1 MNNQVFLALV
11 VRISIAVFTRTF
23 FQPDEYFQAL
33 EPAHAV
39 VFGYGHITWEWL
51 TDRPIRSII
60 YPSLNV
66 PLYWLVKVLR
76 LDDAAIGDLLLIT
89 GPRLLHGCIA
99 AVTDIW
105 VLLLAKKIAGERY
118 ASTAFVLSLLSTFNA
133 LSLSRSFSNS
143 LETSLTTVA
152 FSYFPWDS
160 SANLS
165 HVLLFD
171 RKALRKS
178 LAFASLAC
186 AVRPT
191 NAVIWV
197 FLYSNLVWQ
206 LRTRPRVLG
215 AFLAD
220 VASIGSFVLAV
231 QFALDSTYYGR
242 PTFTPLNFF
251 LTNLSSVSS
260 FYGGNPWHFYLSA
273 ALPTLGAT
281 SLPFVL
287 LGAQSAFKGSKR
299 DTGPLQLA
307 SYTIGW
313 TIAIYSLSRHKEWRF
328 IHPILPLLHILAAK
342 WLLDNSDQP
351 SRASGKLK
359 PKLKGAI
366 RSWIRSFP
374 PLRKA
379 HIFILLIQAPI
390 SVFLVLDYCSA
401 PISVMSYLRGLPA
414 QDLSRS
420 IGFLMPCHST
430 PGYAYLHRRELSAGK
445 WWMLGCEPP
454 LRGEALDTYVDQTDV
469 FFQSPIDYLDR
480 YFPSKVDTSFPV
492 SPYPASLPGT
502 KDDQWVHEW
511 PKHLVFFGQ
520 LLSYDGVES
529 RLKGLGY
536 HEVWRRGRDWEGEG
550 KRKGGPNVTLASV
563 TLLPRLGL
571 VPLDIRM
578 SSLPRILRYLPGGH
592 RNYSFFSSKSG
603 GGRYFNSAKPPKPS
617 VVAPSANNAQPDS
630 SSNSKASDGATEVR
644 EDSAS
649 QASSST
655 VAVQQPDPPQA
666 VLSFHET
673 VHHKLAHHPA
683 VNPKEFKLHQF
694 FALHRPLLHLSDP
707 SMLLQAAPARG
718 PLYASKAGDTDPLP
732 PPPPVGKY
740 GAVFEDNSVF
750 SAEADAETARQLMRA
765 LTINRA
771 GSTAAWE
778 ETMKGLGLT
787 VEMDSQTLEQ
797 MERDWNDV
805 MMDSTKRKRRKKM
818 KKHKL
823 KKRRRAT
830 RASRIKIGR

>member
-287 LGAQSAFKGSKR
+287 LDIKNGDSYIQSFRFFISW
-299 DTGPLQLA
+299 LQ
-307 SYTIGW
+307 
-313 TIAIYSLSRHKEWRF
+313 
-328 IHPILPLLHILAAK
+328 
-342 WLLDNSDQP
+342 
-351 SRASGKLK
+351 SG
-359 PKLKGAI
+359 
-366 RSWIRSFP
+366 SWITLINLVVRQANSSP
-374 PLRKA
+374 NSKA
-379 HIFILLIQAPI
+379 RYEVGSAPI

-401 PISVMSYLRGLPA
+401 PISVMSYLR
-414 QDLSRS
+414 
-420 IGFLMPCHST
+420 
-430 PGYAYLHRRELSAGK
+430 YAYLHRRELSAGK

-502 KDDQWVHEW
+502 KDDQWEHEW

-550 KRKGGPNVTLASV
+550 KRKGG
-563 TLLPRLGL
+563 
-571 VPLDIRM
+571 
-578 SSLPRILRYLPGGH
+578 
-592 RNYSFFSSKSG
+592 
-603 GGRYFNSAKPPKPS
+603 
-617 VVAPSANNAQPDS
+617 
-630 SSNSKASDGATEVR
+630 VR
-644 EDSAS
+644 VWRWD
-649 QASSST
+649 
-655 VAVQQPDPPQA
+655 
-666 VLSFHET
+666 
-673 VHHKLAHHPA
+673 
-683 VNPKEFKLHQF
+683 
-694 FALHRPLLHLSDP
+694 
-707 SMLLQAAPARG
+707 
-718 PLYASKAGDTDPLP
+718 
-732 PPPPVGKY
+732 
-740 GAVFEDNSVF
+740 
-750 SAEADAETARQLMRA
+750 
-765 LTINRA
+765 
-771 GSTAAWE
+771 
-778 ETMKGLGLT
+778 
-787 VEMDSQTLEQ
+787 
-797 MERDWNDV
+797 
-805 MMDSTKRKRRKKM
+805 
-818 KKHKL
+818 
-823 KKRRRAT
+823 
-830 RASRIKIGR
+830 

>member
-1 MNNQVFLALV
+1 MNDQVLLALV

-105 VLLLAKKIAGERY
+105 VLLLAKKIAGDRY

-171 RKALRKS
+171 RSFAL
-178 LAFASLAC
+178 AA
-186 AVRPT
+186 
-191 NAVIWV
+191 
-197 FLYSNLVWQ
+197 Q
-206 LRTRPRVLG
+206 
-215 AFLAD
+215 
-220 VASIGSFVLAV
+220 FV
-231 QFALDSTYYGR
+231 LDSTYYGR

-359 PKLKGAI
+359 PKPKGAI
-366 RSWIRSFP
+366 RSWIR
-374 PLRKA
+374 
-379 HIFILLIQAPI
+379 
-390 SVFLVLDYCSA
+390 
-401 PISVMSYLRGLPA
+401 
-414 QDLSRS
+414 
-420 IGFLMPCHST
+420 
-430 PGYAYLHRRELSAGK
+430 YAYLHRRELSAGK

-502 KDDQWVHEW
+502 KDDQWEHEW

-630 SSNSKASDGATEVR
+630 SSNSKVSDGATEVR
-644 EDSAS
+644 GAYNIPDDSGASADCLKEDSAS

-823 KKRRRAT
+823 KKRRRV
-830 RASRIKIGR
+830 RIPLFIEHHSDLCFLGYPRISHQDWTMICMSIYSSDLHLIVNSMHIAHFYCQKQ